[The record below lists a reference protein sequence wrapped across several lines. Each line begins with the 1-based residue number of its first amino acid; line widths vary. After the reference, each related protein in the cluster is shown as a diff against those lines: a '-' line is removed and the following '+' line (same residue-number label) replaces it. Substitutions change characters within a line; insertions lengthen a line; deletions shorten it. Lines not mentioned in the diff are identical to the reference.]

1 VSPGKSGE
9 LIARHVNQRYR
20 IAKHF
25 PSEIKVLQPD
35 ERFIVVDDGTYTGAQ
50 LCNFLKDWEIDLSHG
65 RVAIAVAIAH
75 ETAYKALSDQFP
87 SVPLF
92 YGELLTREMCFEALC
107 LKWVEAE
114 QWQYD
119 KLPLE
124 VYVEIHRR
132 HQSFEKGNGANG
144 YGDIGA
150 LVAFEH
156 GVPDDSIQLLWDTSP
171 TWQPLVDRG
180 T

>member
-1 VSPGKSGE
+1 
-9 LIARHVNQRYR
+9 
-20 IAKHF
+20 
-25 PSEIKVLQPD
+25 
-35 ERFIVVDDGTYTGAQ
+35 
-50 LCNFLKDWEIDLSHG
+50 
-65 RVAIAVAIAH
+65 
-75 ETAYKALSDQFP
+75 
-87 SVPLF
+87 
-92 YGELLTREMCFEALC
+92 
-107 LKWVEAE
+107 
-114 QWQYD
+114 
-119 KLPLE
+119 LPLE